1 MDQPMTDQL
10 EPEDSFTVEQRRID
24 RRKTTIH
31 SFIGSC
37 IFHRRR
43 EHRRGGDSL
52 NNYIDWYGPWPLVA
66 TLLILL
72 MCFADAFLTLILL
85 ENGAVELNI
94 FMDWL
99 IKRDVYTFT
108 VAKMLITGL
117 ALFILVM
124 HFNFRV
130 YKLITVRYLMYALVP
145 LYSLL
150 IAYEINMLM
159 SI

>member
-1 MDQPMTDQL
+1 MTDQL
-10 EPEDSFTVEQRRID
+10 ESENTLATEKRGVS

-31 SFIGSC
+31 SFIGSL
-37 IFHRRR
+37 FLYRRRNHRRSN
-43 EHRRGGDSL
+43 DSL
-52 NNYIDWYGPWPLVA
+52 NNYIDWYSPWPLVA

-94 FMDWL
+94 FMDLL
-99 IKRDVYTFT
+99 IKHDVSMFV
-108 VAKMLITGL
+108 VAKMFITGL

-159 SI
+159 QI